1 MRLTGAGNRTAENI
15 AEARR
20 AKFVRVLEA
29 IPEDERESVLE
40 AMRILEEAIRESE

>member
-1 MRLTGAGNRTAENI
+1 MRLTGAGNRTVENF

-40 AMRILEEAIRESE
+40 AMRMLEEAIRESG